1 LQAWR
6 FPHSFAV
13 NETLIDFGV
22 LERPLTEVFD
32 CMAKTRIA
40 PRHRISK
47 AARIEFTGGR
57 PIDCVV
63 RDLSL
68 TGAKIQVSTQVGVPK
83 CFVLVIPD
91 DGLRLPSRVAWRKDF
106 HVGVAFE

>member
-1 LQAWR
+1 M
-6 FPHSFAV
+6 PGSFAV
-13 NETLIDFGV
+13 NETLIVLGV
-22 LERPLTEVFD
+22 FVRHLNRTVH

-57 PIDCVV
+57 PIHCVV

-68 TGAKIQVSTQVGVPK
+68 TGAKIQVPSQVGVPK
-83 CFVLVIPD
+83 CFVLVIPE
-91 DGLRLPSRVAWRKDF
+91 DGLRLPVRIAWRKDF
-106 HVGVAFE
+106 HIGVAFE

>member
-1 LQAWR
+1 
-6 FPHSFAV
+6 
-13 NETLIDFGV
+13 
-22 LERPLTEVFD
+22 
-32 CMAKTRIA
+32 
-40 PRHRISK
+40 
-47 AARIEFTGGR
+47 
-57 PIDCVV
+57 VV

>member
-1 LQAWR
+1 
-6 FPHSFAV
+6 
-13 NETLIDFGV
+13 
-22 LERPLTEVFD
+22 
-32 CMAKTRIA
+32 MAKTRVA

-57 PIDCVV
+57 PVDCVV

-68 TGAKIQVSTQVGVPK
+68 SGAKIEVPSQVGVPK
-83 CFVLVIPD
+83 AFDLVIPE
-91 DGLRLPSRVAWRKDF
+91 DGLRLPSRVVWRKDF

>member
-1 LQAWR
+1 MEKYLNR
-6 FPHSFAV
+6 SIP
-13 NETLIDFGV
+13 
-22 LERPLTEVFD
+22 
-32 CMAKTRIA
+32 CMAKTRNA

-68 TGAKIQVSTQVGVPK
+68 TGAKIQVPTQVGVPK
-83 CFVLVIPD
+83 CFVLSIPG
-91 DGLRLPSRVAWRKDF
+91 DGLRLQCRIAWRKEF
-106 HVGVAFE
+106 QVGVEFE

>member
-1 LQAWR
+1 
-6 FPHSFAV
+6 
-13 NETLIDFGV
+13 
-22 LERPLTEVFD
+22 
-32 CMAKTRIA
+32 MAKTRNA

-68 TGAKIQVSTQVGVPK
+68 TGAKIQVATQVGVPK

-91 DGLRLPSRVAWRKDF
+91 DGLRLSARIAWRKDY

>member
-1 LQAWR
+1 
-6 FPHSFAV
+6 
-13 NETLIDFGV
+13 
-22 LERPLTEVFD
+22 
-32 CMAKTRIA
+32 MAKTRIA

-91 DGLRLPSRVAWRKDF
+91 DGLRLPARIAWRKDF